1 MTHDV
6 SNTKRLNQC
15 VKHSNA
21 ERVRRMASTLF
32 VNAICSYIYI
42 CIYIYM
48 YIYVYIYI
56 SYIYIYIY
64 HACSCPMAILFCSLH
79 RQWQSDG
86 KTHRHIYIYICYII
100 YIYTYIYI
108 YIYIHDTDIDI
119 TFCYSTQLHL
129 QRRSVFA
136 CCVCGSFFS
145 CSCLSAAW
153 NIDECM
159 HVTATNA
166 RNHLTSHE
174 LRKPKSMYGC
184 RGP

>member
-1 MTHDV
+1 M
-6 SNTKRLNQC
+6 
-15 VKHSNA
+15 
-21 ERVRRMASTLF
+21 
-32 VNAICSYIYI
+32 
-42 CIYIYM
+42 
-48 YIYVYIYI
+48 YIYI
-56 SYIYIYIY
+56 SVIYIYI
-64 HACSCPMAILFCSLH
+64 SCMFMPHGNPVLLTASTMAIG
-79 RQWQSDG
+79 WQNSQ
-86 KTHRHIYIYICYII
+86 TYIYIYICYII
-100 YIYTYIYI
+100 YIYTYI